1 MITIDTKFTLY
12 VCTDGTNGEVH
23 IMAPERLRADLPLKY
38 ARVGR
43 YGREVHLRPR
53 VFKHIEHLCLDDPD
67 PHGPYSNDVA
77 VYKLLCESNMDRNT
91 FLI

>member
-1 MITIDTKFTLY
+1 MITIDTESTLY

-23 IMAPERLRADLPLKY
+23 IIAPERTKYGGRA
-38 ARVGR
+38 RI
-43 YGREVHLRPR
+43 HL
-53 VFKHIEHLCLDDPD
+53 VYKHIEHLRLDDPD
-67 PHGPYSNDVA
+67 PYGPYGNDVA